1 MNADIPEKNDAVQR
15 SSGDYIAT
23 GGIIFSHS
31 LQHLYGQ
38 GFYVI
43 LPVIYTSLGLT
54 PIAAGFIGTVRQV
67 SGGAASMFGGVLID
81 KLQQWRILILYLSL
95 VIMGLGYFLVGL
107 SPTYLLILLALGLA
121 GAAGSIWHPAALG
134 LLSQRYSE
142 RRGFMLA
149 VHRSTGNA
157 GDVLGPLIAGSL
169 LLVLAWQKILFGA
182 FPIAVILAFLLWL
195 VLRHARSW
203 QQLTTRTT
211 NPRSLKEQLVALK
224 DVLRG
229 KELILLM
236 LVSGIA
242 GLGQGSLMLW
252 LPLYLQQTQN
262 MGSLGIG
269 LHLGLLS
276 GVGIASGPVFGILS
290 DRIGR
295 IRVIFIILVAKATL
309 AALMAVVGSGTLFTV
324 LVGLMGAFLFAV
336 NPLVQA
342 GALDIAA
349 GKRLEGSMIGLL
361 WGNNAVFGGISPV
374 LVGFLVASFGYGVLF
389 WFIAAMEALA
399 GITAL
404 ILMLSNL
411 HPHQRADAA
420 GV

>member
-1 MNADIPEKNDAVQR
+1 MNVEVPGKKDAVVR
-15 SSGDYIAT
+15 RNSGDHIAT
-23 GGIIFSHS
+23 GGIIVSHS

-43 LPVIYTSLGLT
+43 LPVIYTALGLT

-67 SGGAASMFGGVLID
+67 SGGGASMIGGFLID
-81 KLQQWRILILYLSL
+81 RLQHRRILVLYLSL
-95 VIMGLGYFLVGL
+95 ILMGLGYFLVAL
-107 SPTYLLILLALGLA
+107 SPTYLLILLAISLA
-121 GAAGSIWHPAALG
+121 GAAGSMWHPAALG
-134 LLSQRYSE
+134 LLSQRYAE
-142 RRGFMLA
+142 RRGFILSL
-149 VHRSTGNA
+149 HRSIGNA
-157 GDVLGPLIAGSL
+157 GDVLGPLIVGAL
-169 LLVLAWQKILFGA
+169 LLVLVWQKILFGA
-182 FPIAVILAFLLWL
+182 LPVAVAMAFLLWV
-195 VLRHARSW
+195 VLRKAHGW
-203 QQLTTRTT
+203 QQLTSQTSKPRT
-211 NPRSLKEQLVALK
+211 LGDQFGALK

-229 KELILLM
+229 KELILLL

-269 LHLGLLS
+269 MHLGLLS

-295 IRVIFIILVAKATL
+295 MRVIFMILIAKTTIAV
-309 AALMAVVGSGTLFTV
+309 LMAVVGSGTGLTI

-349 GKRLEGSMIGLL
+349 GRRLEGSMIGLL
-361 WGNNAVFGGISPV
+361 WGNNALFGGISPV
-374 LVGFLVASFGYGVLF
+374 IVGFLIASWGYGVLF

-399 GITAL
+399 GMTAL
-404 ILMLSNL
+404 ILLLTSPKHHTL
-411 HPHQRADAA
+411 VQT
-420 GV
+420 